1 MMVII
6 TKSLGE
12 KEKQVKG
19 LEVILCYGF
28 MQVIRKCNPID
39 LVWQLIGL
47 IQFLLLDSGLLESD

>member
-39 LVWQLIGL
+39 LV
-47 IQFLLLDSGLLESD
+47 

>member
-19 LEVILCYGF
+19 LEVILCYDF
-28 MQVIRKCNPID
+28 MQAIRKCNPID
-39 LVWQLIGL
+39 LV
-47 IQFLLLDSGLLESD
+47 